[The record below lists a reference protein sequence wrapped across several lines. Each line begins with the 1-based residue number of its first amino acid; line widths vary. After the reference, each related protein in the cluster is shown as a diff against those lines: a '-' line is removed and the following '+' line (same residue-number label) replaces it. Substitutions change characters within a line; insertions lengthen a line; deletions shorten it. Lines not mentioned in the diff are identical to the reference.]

1 MMNIKNYLDL
11 TKKGNFLLFC
21 PLRFRWSFDNQFNRV
36 VVVRTFTAA
45 NVNEKDVC
53 LQLMKKIKEFT
64 QFLLKNELAQ

>member
-1 MMNIKNYLDL
+1 
-11 TKKGNFLLFC
+11 
-21 PLRFRWSFDNQFNRV
+21 V